1 MPDLPQKHEK
11 LGPTKNPVEQQT
23 PDGGEPFQ
31 GGGRRADL
39 PYGDQQRQAADADY
53 NHNLER
59 TFAKDREA
67 IGQMHGKTDGTPW
80 VKGGSGRRGRD
91 AT

>member
-11 LGPTKNPVEQQT
+11 LGPTNSPVEQRT

-31 GGGRRADL
+31 DGGRRADL
-39 PYGDQQRQAADADY
+39 PYGHQQRPAADADY
-53 NHNLER
+53 RANLER

-67 IGQMHGKTDGTPW
+67 VGQMHGRLDGTPW
-80 VKGGSGRRGRD
+80 VGKGRNAR
-91 AT
+91 

>member
-11 LGPTKNPVEQQT
+11 LGPTQSPSEQRT

-39 PYGDQQRQAADADY
+39 PYDYQQRAAADADWKAELAR
-53 NHNLER
+53 NTR
-59 TFAKDREA
+59 QDREA
-67 IGQMHGKTDGTPW
+67 IGQMHGKDDATPW
-80 VKGGSGRRGRD
+80 VKGSKGRN
-91 AT
+91 AS

>member
-11 LGPTKNPVEQQT
+11 LGPTKSPVEQQT

-39 PYGDQQRQAADADY
+39 PYDYQQRAAADADY
-53 NHNLER
+53 ADIHER
-59 TFAKDREA
+59 TRIKDREA
-67 IGQMHGKTDGTPW
+67 IGQMKALDGTPW
-80 VKGGSGRRGRD
+80 VKGGSGRNAR
-91 AT
+91 